1 MRSILILDTELRQQR
16 HLDCVGIFVTGAA
29 GGEGG
34 AGLVAAGDR
43 LLTELPV
50 PGLRPDQLLLDLLP
64 PGEDLGHHLLILL
77 QVVRVQLIPLARVV
91 SHVVQKRR
99 VVFLL
104 VNEFM
109 TMSIFITRAG
119 FFYLSQTYAA

>member
-16 HLDCVGIFVTGAA
+16 HLDLDCVGISVTGAA

-43 LLTELPV
+43 LLAELTV

-64 PGEDLGHHLLILL
+64 PSEDLGHHLLILL

-91 SHVVQKRR
+91 SHVVEKRR

-104 VNEFM
+104 VNEC
-109 TMSIFITRAG
+109 MSIFITLA
-119 FFYLSQTYAA
+119 